1 MSAAI
6 PAWKLAL
13 LERKKKQEE
22 EEKAKKAKVE
32 EAKIASL
39 PAWKRAIILREKQA
53 KGVVS
58 APTPTNTSEPAS
70 KITPKW
76 QVAVERV
83 KGSGSPILSQ
93 RPSWKSGSPAPPSSS
108 KLAAAKGAP
117 PPSFQTPPVVVNKVV
132 QGAPPPSPK
141 LTTSNTLVTNRWN
154 HSLSSSE
161 SSKKGSK
168 KESAKKP
175 TASSS
180 FSFPSTP
187 ANLQSAASNQV
198 EEDPSLAGLPAWK
211 KALILKK
218 HKAQAPVVK
227 EQITPTGEDEP
238 DSANPSEDKT
248 VLPASTTRNGP
259 PPPTDHQP
267 EVVNRSNGG
276 ESEAPS
282 RLVEQEGKTLHPPI
296 YKEVDE
302 WANVKEQDDK
312 FKELPLWKQALI
324 KRRRADIAKRSGLE
338 VPTTASTPPNPTSD
352 KPLAKKVAPAQ
363 HTKKPNKKSHTNPAD
378 NKKGSKVYSH
388 ERKKKAGSDRLS
400 NHVQSKVHTE
410 SSRPVRKAP
419 AAPTAKQEEPMFT
432 YNFSKSSSSRRTLDT
447 GGSSSDSTDSDLE
460 DAIITNL
467 DDEPDEGDSGIVLQ
481 SYSVNKA
488 RSQPS
493 PTMGQKS
500 AGINKARSQ
509 PSPTMGQKSAGIN
522 KAPSQPSP
530 TMGQKSAG
538 INKAPSQPSP
548 TMGQKSASETTVA
561 NTFTSGKSSIS
572 TGKKVSPWPNT

>member
-363 HTKKPNKKSHTNPAD
+363 HTKKPNNKKSHTNPAD

-500 AGINKARSQ
+500 AGINKA
-509 PSPTMGQKSAGIN
+509 
-522 KAPSQPSP
+522 
-530 TMGQKSAG
+530 
-538 INKAPSQPSP
+538 PSQPSP